1 MGDIRRFNGRRSI
14 SAEEHQT
21 ILRMA
26 AAGFTPNEIAKR
38 IGRKDSSV
46 RTVIYREKNKNGC
59 VIPDLSGPVLIT
71 PDDIRAY
78 FEGRRAARE
87 DINRKIEELTTQR
100 DEIDAELRRF
110 LQDMKNAFGAETPE
124 N

>member
-1 MGDIRRFNGRRSI
+1 MGGIRRFNGRRSI
-14 SAEEHQT
+14 SVEERQT

-26 AAGFTPNEIAKR
+26 AAGFTPNEIGKR
-38 IGRKDSSV
+38 IGRQNSNV
-46 RTVIYREKNKNGC
+46 NTVIRRETEKNGG

-78 FEGRRAARE
+78 FDGRRAARE
-87 DINRKIEELTTQR
+87 DINRKIEELTAQR

-110 LQDMKNAFGAETPE
+110 LEDMKNAFGAETPE